1 MFVSPSDV
9 LMAFVL
15 DLLIGDPQGW
25 PHPVR
30 WIGGLISRLEKVLYP
45 NERDESLLVARGALM
60 VAVVLA
66 FTATCALLGLFLAY
80 RLSEWLGHALSIWL
94 IYTSIATR
102 SLHVETAKVVE
113 RLKKGDLEGAR
124 RELSW
129 IVSRDTNVLDE
140 QGVMKSVI
148 ETLSENISDGVVA
161 PFFYLL
167 IGGPVGALLYK
178 AVNTMDSMIGYK
190 NDRYLHFGRCAARL
204 DDLVNYV
211 PARLTAGLV
220 IISSWFLGLDAG
232 RAFRTVLK
240 DARKVTSPNAGYP
253 QAAVAGAL
261 GVQLGGRL
269 SYFGR
274 PVDKPYLGEPLRPV
288 GDEVYREG
296 LKILYSV
303 ALWSCTFV
311 VLVMSL

>member
-1 MFVSPSDV
+1 MFVSPLDV
-9 LMAFVL
+9 LMAFLL
-15 DLLIGDPQGW
+15 DLFVGDPQGW

-30 WIGGLISRLEKVLYP
+30 WIGGLVGKLERVLYVGAK
-45 NERDESLLVARGALM
+45 EGSLLVTRGALLVAM
-60 VAVVLA
+60 VLTI
-66 FTATCALLGLFLAY
+66 TATCAVLGLLLAY
-80 RLSEWLGHALSIWL
+80 RLSEWLGHALSVWL
-94 IYTSIATR
+94 IYTSVATR
-102 SLHVETAKVVE
+102 SLHVETARVVE
-113 RLKKGDLEGAR
+113 RVNKGNLEGAR
-124 RELSW
+124 KELSW
-129 IVSRDTNVLDE
+129 IVSRDTDVLDE

-167 IGGPVGALLYK
+167 VGGPVGALLYK

-211 PARLTAGLV
+211 PARLTAGFIV
-220 IISSWFLGLDAG
+220 ISAWFLGLDAG
-232 RAFRTVLK
+232 RALRTVFR
-240 DARKVTSPNAGYP
+240 DARKVASPNAGYP

-274 PVDKPYLGEPLRPV
+274 IVNKPLIGEPLRTV
-288 GDEVYREG
+288 GCEVYRESV
-296 LKILYSV
+296 KILYLV
-303 ALWSCTFV
+303 AVCSCAFV
-311 VLVMSL
+311 AFIMSF